1 MIPLGESLD
10 VDKNTSFDD
19 LPTSQK
25 PTQPLGDNESQ
36 ESDDEDEEE
45 DEIEDENCVSF

>member
-1 MIPLGESLD
+1 MIPLEESLD

-19 LPTSQK
+19 LPASQK

-36 ESDDEDEEE
+36 ESDDEDEEGN
-45 DEIEDENCVSF
+45 DLVIPNL